1 MANKTSRSSPD
12 AHSSAIVEKY
22 GLVSV
27 DKYPRTVEHFLD
39 LMWWEA
45 SRQPQTYKCWSAG
58 TDTKGYV
65 FLLFAHKWGEQSTY
79 FTCHSTFCVIFARS
93 RCLVLTC
100 VLPSSTVHWGGS
112 QLPHS
117 HTCMHTTGLSPPRFP
132 ASWAVPHHCWSP
144 GFWSEF
150 LTASRE
156 RSCWVARHKW
166 HSQVRQ
172 GCC

>member
-1 MANKTSRSSPD
+1 MANNSPKTHRHVSFPGQEMANKTSRSSPD

-65 FLLFAHKWGEQSTY
+65 FLLFAHK
-79 FTCHSTFCVIFARS
+79 
-93 RCLVLTC
+93 
-100 VLPSSTVHWGGS
+100 
-112 QLPHS
+112 
-117 HTCMHTTGLSPPRFP
+117 
-132 ASWAVPHHCWSP
+132 
-144 GFWSEF
+144 
-150 LTASRE
+150 
-156 RSCWVARHKW
+156 
-166 HSQVRQ
+166 
-172 GCC
+172 